1 MGWFDWLR
9 RGPAPII
16 EHARFGRVRASV
28 RSDDEWLWEVL
39 APVPTTAGP
48 LDMTFNAGEQGP
60 DDRHSKQLDAIVA
73 DRDALTRAAAPMMA
87 AELSDF
93 VGRPFPVNPW
103 DELKLEFV
111 HLTGKPGLFEMA
123 YSCKSWPDAN
133 VTAFF
138 VDGRPTM
145 VQIDD

>member
-28 RSDDEWLWEVL
+28 RSDGEWLWEVL
-39 APVPTTAGP
+39 APVPTIPGP
-48 LDMTFNAGEQGP
+48 IDMTFDAGELGP
-60 DDRHSKQLDAIVA
+60 DERHSKQLDAILA

-87 AELSDF
+87 ADLSDF
-93 VGRPFPVNPW
+93 LERPFPDDPW
-103 DELKLEFV
+103 DELELEFV
-111 HLTGKPGLFEMA
+111 HLTGRQGAFELA
-123 YSCKSWPDAN
+123 YGCKSWPDAH

-138 VDGRPTM
+138 EDGLPTM